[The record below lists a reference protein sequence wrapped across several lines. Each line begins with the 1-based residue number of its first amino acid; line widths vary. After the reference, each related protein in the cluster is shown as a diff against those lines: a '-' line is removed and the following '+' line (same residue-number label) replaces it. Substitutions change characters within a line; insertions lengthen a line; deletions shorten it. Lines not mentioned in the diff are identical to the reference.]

1 MLATPHRLIVDGG
14 TIATLGEPGR
24 VLEGHA
30 LVIEGERIA
39 AIVPSAEADRA
50 GAEVVDAAGTLV
62 LPGFINAHMHFYSTL
77 VRGLGKA
84 EPSAS
89 FQEVLEH
96 LWWRLDRQ
104 LTLEDCYI
112 SALVALLQAI
122 RHGTTTLIDHHA
134 SPRAVR
140 GSLPAIARAVRE
152 CGLRAS
158 LCYEV
163 SDRDGEAVAREGIEE
178 NAAWIRECAAA
189 GDDQLTALFG
199 LHASFTISDRTL
211 EAAARAGH
219 ELGAGFHVH
228 TAEAASDQ
236 EACLREHGCRVVER
250 FDRAGLLG
258 EKTVCAHGVHLS
270 ERELEILAERRAA
283 IVHNPQSNMNNAV
296 GVADVPAMLKAGVLV
311 GLGTDAMTT
320 DMLEELRAAL
330 WVRHLA
336 AGNPSTGFA
345 ETVGLLLTGN
355 ARIAGRHWRVP
366 LGVLAPGAAADVVLV
381 DYHPPTPLDES
392 TLWGH
397 LVFGVSQ
404 SQVDTTICRGR
415 VLMRGKRLCLDIDEA
430 AVAARAREL
439 AAALW
444 RRF

>member
-1 MLATPHRLIVDGG
+1 MSAVSRRLIVDGG
-14 TIATLGEPGR
+14 VIATLGEPGR

-30 LVIEGERIA
+30 LVIEGERIT
-39 AIVPSAEADRA
+39 AIARHGEVDRTDA
-50 GAEVVDAAGTLV
+50 RVVDAAGKLV

-84 EPSAS
+84 EPAAS

-104 LTLEDCYI
+104 LTLEDCYV
-112 SALVALLQAI
+112 SALIALLQAI
-122 RHGTTTLIDHHA
+122 RHGTTTLVDHHA
-134 SPRAVR
+134 SPHAVR
-140 GSLPAIARAVRE
+140 GSLPAIARAVRDS
-152 CGLRAS
+152 GLRAS
-158 LCYEV
+158 LCYEL
-163 SDRDGEAVAREGIEE
+163 SDRDGETVAREGIEE
-178 NAAWIRECAAA
+178 NIAWIGECATS
-189 GDDQLTALFG
+189 GGEQLKALFG
-199 LHASFTISDRTL
+199 LHASFTIGDRTL
-211 EAAARAGH
+211 AAAAQAGH
-219 ELGAGFHVH
+219 DLGVGFHVH

-236 EACLREHGCRVVER
+236 EACQRDHGCRVVER
-250 FDRAGLLG
+250 FARAGILG
-258 EKTVCAHGVHLS
+258 EKTICAHGVHLS
-270 ERELEILAERRAA
+270 ERELELLAEWRAA
-283 IVHNPQSNMNNAV
+283 VVHNPQSNMNNAV
-296 GVADVPAMLKAGVLV
+296 GVADVPAMSRAGVLV

-320 DMLEELRAAL
+320 NMLEELRAAL

-336 AGNPSTGFA
+336 ARNPSVGFA
-345 ETVGLLLTGN
+345 ETVGLLLSGN
-355 ARIAGRHWRVP
+355 ARIASRYWQVP

-381 DYHPPTPLDES
+381 DYQPPTPLDEG
-392 TLWGH
+392 TLLGH

-415 VLMRGKRLCLDIDEA
+415 VLMHGKRLCLDIDEA

>member
-1 MLATPHRLIVDGG
+1 MSADTPRLIVDGG
-14 TIATLGEPGR
+14 LIATGGESPR
-24 VLEGHA
+24 VLAGHA
-30 LVIEGERIA
+30 LVIEGDRVVA
-39 AIVPSAEADRA
+39 LTPSGEVDRT
-50 GAEVVDAAGTLV
+50 GARVVDATGKLV

-84 EPSAS
+84 KPSAN
-89 FQEVLEH
+89 FVEVLEH

-112 SALVALLQAI
+112 SALIALVQAI

-134 SPRAVR
+134 SPHSAR
-140 GSLPAIARAVRE
+140 GSLGAIARAVRE
-152 CGLRAS
+152 SGLRAS

-178 NAAWIRECAAA
+178 NIAWIEECAAT
-189 GDDQLTALFG
+189 GGEQLKAMFG
-199 LHASFTISDRTL
+199 LHASFTLGDRTL
-211 EAAARAGH
+211 AAAAEAGQKH
-219 ELGAGFHVH
+219 GVGFHVH

-250 FDRAGLLG
+250 FARAGILG
-258 EKTVCAHGVHLS
+258 EKTICAHGVHLS
-270 ERELEILAERRAA
+270 ERELEMLADWRTAV
-283 IVHNPQSNMNNAV
+283 VHNPQSNMNNAV

-320 DMLEELRAAL
+320 NMLEELRAAL

-336 AGNPSTGFA
+336 ARNPSLGFV
-345 ETVGLLLTGN
+345 ETVGLLLHGN
-355 ARIAGRHWRVP
+355 AKVASRYWRVP
-366 LGVLAPGAAADVVLV
+366 LGVLAPGAAADVVLI

-392 TLWGH
+392 TLLGH

-404 SQVDTTICRGR
+404 SQVDTTICQGR
-415 VLMRGKRLCLDIDEA
+415 VLMERKRLCLDIDEA
-430 AVAARAREL
+430 TVAARAREL

>member
-1 MLATPHRLIVDGG
+1 MASAPHRLVVDGG
-14 TIATLGEPGR
+14 VIATLGEPGR

-30 LVIEGERIA
+30 LVIEGDRIT
-39 AIVPSAEADRA
+39 AIARQGEVDRS
-50 GAEVVDAAGTLV
+50 GARVVDASGTLV

-84 EPSAS
+84 EPAAS

-104 LTLEDCYI
+104 LTLEDCYV
-112 SALVALLQAI
+112 SALIALLQAI
-122 RHGTTTLIDHHA
+122 RHGTTTLVDHHA
-134 SPRAVR
+134 SPHAVR

-152 CGLRAS
+152 SGLRAS
-158 LCYEV
+158 LCYEL

-178 NAAWIRECAAA
+178 NVGWVRECAAS
-189 GDDQLTALFG
+189 GGEQLKALFG
-199 LHASFTISDRTL
+199 LHASFTIGDRTL
-211 EAAARAGH
+211 AAAAQAGH
-219 ELGAGFHVH
+219 DLGVGFHVH

-236 EACLREHGCRVVER
+236 EACQREHGCRVVER
-250 FDRAGLLG
+250 LARAGILG
-258 EKTVCAHGVHLS
+258 ETTICAHGVHLS
-270 ERELEILAERRAA
+270 ERELEMLAEWRTAV
-283 IVHNPQSNMNNAV
+283 VHNPQSNMNNAV

-320 DMLEELRAAL
+320 NMLEELRAAL

-336 AGNPSTGFA
+336 ARNPSVGFV
-345 ETVGLLLTGN
+345 ETVGLLLAGN
-355 ARIAGRHWRVP
+355 ARIARRYWGVP

-381 DYHPPTPLDES
+381 DYHPPTPLDEG

-404 SQVDTTICRGR
+404 AQVDTTICQGR
-415 VLMRGKRLCLDIDEA
+415 VLMAGKRLCLDIDEA

>member
-296 GVADVPAMLKAGVLV
+296 GAASLRRLHAAGVRLA
-311 GLGTDAMTT
+311 LGTDGFTANVVREA
-320 DMLEELRAAL
+320 LAAHLLHSHAEEDPRAGYTIVPRLLFGANAAL
-330 WVRHLA
+330 A
-336 AGNPSTGFA
+336 A
-345 ETVGLLLTGN
+345 ETFGIDLG
-355 ARIAGRHWRVP
+355 RIG
-366 LGVLAPGAAADVVLV
+366 PGAPADLVLW
-381 DYHPPTPLDES
+381 DYLPPTPLDA
-392 TLWGH
+392 TNIWGH
-397 LVFGVSQ
+397 VMFGLSEARAAEVW
-404 SQVDTTICRGR
+404 VAGRR
-415 VLMRGKRLCLDIDEA
+415 VLAGGQPVGWDEDNLLA
-430 AVAARAREL
+430 RCQAAARR
-439 AAALW
+439 LW
-444 RRF
+444 QRF